1 MFYSL
6 YFDCQSWVYLN
17 LVHVNNAWLHHLLV
31 SILNSW
37 LHILLP
43 LLLSRIHDLL
53 VICTCLSHIW
63 IERQGDSLVDL
74 RHPSNWRINLLPGY
88 YSSRWSIYP
97 DWKRDNFSFSILAGS
112 IVLYETFQSVGNLD
126 LCSLHRGGKG
136 L

>member
-1 MFYSL
+1 MKPFTNLLMALYSL
-6 YFDCQSWVYLN
+6 YLIYASLGIMWFGGLINTETIEGFDEDIVDESWVYLN

-53 VICTCLSHIW
+53 MICSCLSHIW

-74 RHPSNWRINLLPGY
+74 RHPSNWSINLLPGY
-88 YSSRWSIYP
+88 YGSRWSIYP
-97 DWKRDNFSFSILAGS
+97 DW
-112 IVLYETFQSVGNLD
+112 
-126 LCSLHRGGKG
+126 
-136 L
+136 